1 MTQPAPSARLS
12 FEPMGPAHRPALLEV
27 YGDLAAMRWVGD
39 GTAITEEE
47 CDQWLEVTARNLA
60 TRGYGMLALRSRAT
74 NEVLGFAGLVHP
86 GGQEEPELKYAL
98 GRGWWGQG
106 LATEAGAA
114 LLAWGRES
122 LGMDRIQATVAE
134 EHAASR
140 RVLAKLGMVPC
151 GREVEEDG
159 SVTLVYASTA
169 SPEQPGAGS

>member
-1 MTQPAPSARLS
+1 MTHPAPSSRLS
-12 FEPMGPAHRPALLEV
+12 FEPMGEAHRPALLEI

-47 CDQWLEVTARNLA
+47 CDRWLEVTARNLV

-74 NEVLGFAGLVHP
+74 GEVVGFAGLVHP
-86 GGQEEPELKYAL
+86 GGQDEPELKYAL
-98 GRGWWGQG
+98 ERAWWGQG

-134 EHAASR
+134 EHGSSR
-140 RVLAKLGMVPC
+140 RVLAKLGMAAC
-151 GREVEEDG
+151 GRVVEEDG
-159 SVTLVYASTA
+159 SVTLVYASTT
-169 SPEQPGAGS
+169 SPERPG

>member
-39 GTAITEEE
+39 GTAITVEE

-134 EHAASR
+134 EHAVSR
-140 RVLAKLGMVPC
+140 RVLAKLGMAPC

>member
-1 MTQPAPSARLS
+1 MTHPAPSSRLS
-12 FEPMGPAHRPALLEV
+12 FEPMGDAHRPALLAV

-74 NEVLGFAGLVHP
+74 GEVVGFAGLVHP
-86 GGQEEPELKYAL
+86 GGQDEPELKYAL
-98 GRGWWGQG
+98 ERAWWGQG

-134 EHAASR
+134 EHDASR
-140 RVLAKLGMVPC
+140 RVLAKLGMVVE
-151 GREVEEDG
+151 GREAEDDG
-159 SVTLVYASTA
+159 SVTLVYATPA
-169 SPEQPGAGS
+169 SPEGPGAGG